1 MEELLQFLNSIHP
14 LSEGLIAYLA
24 IHLKTRTLHK
34 KDYLLKA
41 GHICHEVCFIESGLL
56 RCNYQ
61 NREAEICAWFM
72 KEGDVIFSIESFYQ
86 QKPGNEYIQA
96 LEETKLY
103 FIEYSELM
111 YVYQQFPEF
120 NSIGRILTEKYYQ
133 LWAEQLYALRMKQA
147 PERYKWLLEQ
157 HGQLILRVPAKYLA
171 SYLGITEVTLSTI
184 KGNL

>member
-1 MEELLQFLNSIHP
+1 MLYFQ
-14 LSEGLIAYLA
+14 
-24 IHLKTRTLHK
+24 LK
-34 KDYLLKA
+34 
-41 GHICHEVCFIESGLL
+41 VFIS
-56 RCNYQ
+56 
-61 NREAEICAWFM
+61 
-72 KEGDVIFSIESFYQ
+72 K
-86 QKPGNEYIQA
+86 KPGNEYIQA